1 MARIEILD
9 YTTAIE
15 YVSQFLPE
23 AETPDDCEWIFLGD
37 DYRKLKY
44 LRKRF
49 QDRLRE
55 KDIASEFHSA
65 TEDLRIPFVEY
76 LSSYARDHPGFR
88 LCSSFYERIPFQSHV
103 FQNLCYLASATNAIE
118 QSMAERILVICQDE
132 AVALDL
138 AQTLEDTSLHKIGI
152 RTEGK
157 FTIPLGWWRAGVKTL
172 LDVIPYATF
181 QAITLLLRHLSSSW
195 IFWRED
201 LPSKNIRDCI
211 LIHTWVAES
220 TCSAKGYR
228 ELYCGDLQDR
238 LMERGHTCILL
249 PHLPPGKN
257 LSLAPYLGCI
267 RALKNSRRRFLPEE
281 LFLGLPEI
289 LSIWLRSILNYPRP
303 GIHLIR
309 NLSFG
314 GCVYLQDLEDWMGL
328 SICYPLAIHSLA
340 RGLRRREI
348 HPDILVLLHEN
359 YSWEKAFIH
368 GLRASFP
375 SMRIHGYLHTT
386 PSKYF
391 LMHLLP
397 ESSPDFTYLPDL
409 IITNG
414 PRTSEFLLAGN
425 YPRERVITGGALR
438 YVSLTERASGYPP
451 GDGEVPRTIL
461 VALPIDLDE
470 SVEILDKVSEALARS
485 PGLVVSCKPHPFLA
499 LDRLFRAV
507 DPEVFQRI
515 LLTQDPLDSLLAGTG
530 VLVYSTSSSCM
541 DALAMGVPV
550 LKIVSERR
558 LDIDPVGDCR
568 GRTPYV
574 RAARNPEEIA
584 SEVRNLAM
592 RTFTPEERR
601 QLAEI
606 VAGIFARVT
615 EETYAAFT
623 RR

>member
-9 YTTAIE
+9 YDTAIA
-15 YVSQFLPE
+15 YPSQSLPG
-23 AETPDDCEWIFLGD
+23 ADIPDCEWIFLGND
-37 DYRKLKY
+37 FRKLKN
-44 LRKRF
+44 LRRRL

-55 KDIASEFHSA
+55 KDIASDFHSA
-65 TEDLRIPFVEY
+65 ADDLRIPFVEY

-88 LCSSFYERIPFQSHV
+88 LCSSFYERVPFQSHV
-103 FQNLCYLASATNAIE
+103 FQNLCYLASATKAIGE
-118 QSMAERILVICQDE
+118 SPAEGILVICQDE
-132 AVALDL
+132 AVAWDL
-138 AQTLEDTSLHKIGI
+138 AQTLKDSPGHTTKI
-152 RTEGK
+152 RTAGK
-157 FTIPLGWWRAGVKTL
+157 VPVSLKGWRLGLKAL
-172 LDVIPYATF
+172 IDVIPRATF
-181 QAITLLLRHLSSSW
+181 HALTLLLRHLSTLW
-195 IFWRED
+195 ILWRED
-201 LPSKNIRDCI
+201 LPRSDIRNCI

-220 TCSAKGYR
+220 TCSAEGYR
-228 ELYCGDLQDR
+228 ELYYADLQDR

-249 PHLPPGKN
+249 PHFPPGKN

-289 LSIWLRSILNYPRP
+289 FSIWLRSILNYPRP
-303 GIHLIR
+303 EMHRIR

-314 GCVYLQDLEDWMGL
+314 GCVYLQDLEDWTGL
-328 SICYPLAIHSLA
+328 SIFYPLVVHSLA
-340 RGLRRREI
+340 RGLRDREV

-368 GLRASFP
+368 ALRRWHP
-375 SMRIHGYLHTT
+375 SMTIIGYLHTT

-409 IITNG
+409 VITNG
-414 PRTSEFLLAGN
+414 PRTSEVLLAGN
-425 YPRERVITGGALR
+425 YPGERVITGGALR

-451 GDGEVPRTIL
+451 GDGEVPRAIL
-461 VALPIDLDE
+461 VALSIDLDE

-485 PGLVVSCKPHPFLA
+485 PGLFVSCKPHPFLP

-507 DPEVFQRI
+507 APEVFQRI
-515 LLTQDPLDSLLAGTG
+515 PLTQDPLDSLLAGIG

-550 LKIVSERR
+550 LKIVSDRR

-584 SEVRNLAM
+584 SEVRNLAG
-592 RTFTPEERR
+592 RRFTPEERR

-615 EETYAAFT
+615 EETYTAFT